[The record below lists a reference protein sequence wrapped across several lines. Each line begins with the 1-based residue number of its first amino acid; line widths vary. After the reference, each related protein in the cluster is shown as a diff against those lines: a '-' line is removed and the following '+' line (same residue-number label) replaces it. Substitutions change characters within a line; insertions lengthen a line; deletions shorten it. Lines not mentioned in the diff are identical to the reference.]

1 MANINEFKA
10 RLRGGGARANQ
21 FRVLLGFPAYAGG
34 STRETSFLAS
44 GTSIPGQ
51 TVTDVPVNYRG
62 RVLHEAGDRTFAAW
76 QIEVINDTNFAIYR
90 SFERWMNAINNLTD
104 NRGITS
110 PTGYKVD
117 SAVEHLDR
125 NGRLLKAYK
134 FIGMYPTALQEIPL
148 DFGTN
153 SALET
158 FTVDLIFDYFETDMA
173 GGGSH
178 GSGGSGVSVAGNINV
193 HIGGGR

>member
-62 RVLHEAGDRTFAAW
+62 RVLHVAGDRTFAAW

-158 FTVDLIFDYFETDMA
+158 FTVDLIFDYFETDLGGNRP
-173 GGGSH
+173 GGGNEATFS
-178 GSGGSGVSVAGNINV
+178 ANINF
-193 HIGGGR
+193 